1 MSDISH
7 CIRASILH
15 SVTAAGLVQP
25 EMRPNVHT
33 YRREIPSNLAKVAA
47 VCYRQRGSSIEFL
60 LVNTDSGRWTFPKGT
75 VEAHLGP
82 RGSAALEAMEEAGA
96 RGPIS
101 EEHFCIYLHAKR
113 SCRRD
118 SDKELEVAA
127 FLMHVQELGEPE
139 EGHRNPTW
147 FSAREAKLRLA
158 HRRPARYQ
166 RELTRVVD
174 HAMDVLCSRR
184 RIKLGEP
191 SLVRRAS
198 GR

>member
-1 MSDISH
+1 MGTGVQTF
-7 CIRASILH
+7 RR
-15 SVTAAGLVQP
+15 TAL
-25 EMRPNVHT
+25 ET
-33 YRREIPSNLAKVAA
+33 AKVAA
-47 VCYRQRGSSIEFL
+47 VCYRQRGTSVEFL

-82 RGSAALEAMEEAGA
+82 RESAALEAMEEAGA
-96 RGPIS
+96 RGRIS
-101 EEHFCIYLHAKR
+101 EEHFCVYIHAKR

-118 SDKELEVAA
+118 SIKELEVAA
-127 FLMHVQELGEPE
+127 FLMHVQELVKPE

-158 HRRPARYQ
+158 HKRPARYQ

-184 RIKLGEP
+184 KIKLSSP
-191 SLVRRAS
+191 TFTRRAIR

>member
-1 MSDISH
+1 MG
-7 CIRASILH
+7 
-15 SVTAAGLVQP
+15 TNVQ
-25 EMRPNVHT
+25 T
-33 YRREIPSNLAKVAA
+33 FRRSALDPAKVAA
-47 VCYRQRGSSIEFL
+47 VCYRQRGTLIEFL

-82 RGSAALEAMEEAGA
+82 RDSAALEAMEEAGA
-96 RGPIS
+96 MGRIS
-101 EEHFCIYLHAKR
+101 EEHFCVYLHAKR

-118 SDKELEVAA
+118 SVKELEVAA
-127 FLMHVQELGEPE
+127 FLMHVQELVEPE

-158 HRRPARYQ
+158 DRRSARYQ

-174 HAMDVLCSRR
+174 HAVDVLCSRR
-184 RIKLGEP
+184 KVKLSKS
-191 SLVRRAS
+191 SLSVRAMR

>member
-1 MSDISH
+1 MGT
-7 CIRASILH
+7 
-15 SVTAAGLVQP
+15 SVQTFRRTGLNP
-25 EMRPNVHT
+25 
-33 YRREIPSNLAKVAA
+33 AKVAA
-47 VCYRQRGSSIEFL
+47 VCYRQRGASIEFL

-82 RGSAALEAMEEAGA
+82 RESAALEAMEEAGA
-96 RGPIS
+96 MGKIS
-101 EEHFCIYLHAKR
+101 EEHFCVYLHAKR

-118 SDKELEVAA
+118 SVKELEVAA
-127 FLMHVQELGEPE
+127 FLMYVQELVEPE

-158 HRRPARYQ
+158 QRRPARYQ

-174 HAMDVLCSRR
+174 HAIDVLCSRR
-184 RIKLGEP
+184 KVKL
-191 SLVRRAS
+191 SSSSFSRRTLR

>member
-1 MSDISH
+1 MAANVQTF
-7 CIRASILH
+7 RR
-15 SVTAAGLVQP
+15 VTAP
-25 EMRPNVHT
+25 EV
-33 YRREIPSNLAKVAA
+33 AKVAA

-75 VEAHLGP
+75 VEEHLGP
-82 RGSAALEAMEEAGA
+82 RDSAALEAIEEAGA
-96 RGPIS
+96 VGRIS
-101 EEHFCIYLHAKR
+101 EEHFCVYLHAKKG
-113 SCRRD
+113 CRRD
-118 SDKELEVAA
+118 SDAESEVAA
-127 FLMHVQELGEPE
+127 FLFHVKKTVEPE

-174 HAMDVLCSRR
+174 HALDVLCSRR
-184 RIKLGEP
+184 NVKLSRP
-191 SLVRRAS
+191 TLSRRVS